1 VNRAIFPGADG
12 DHYAALPAGWAQF
25 LAAGTARNLLWPID
39 DAHRGATPGKIT
51 RERQAGRAGASH
63 EDICLSHT
71 LIKPLLG

>member
-1 VNRAIFPGADG
+1 MNRAIFRGADG

-25 LAAGTARNLLWPID
+25 LAAGTARNLLCTID
-39 DAHRGATPGKIT
+39 DAHRGATPGKIA

>member
-1 VNRAIFPGADG
+1 MNHAIFLGADE
-12 DHYAALPAGWAQF
+12 DHYAALLAGWARSP
-25 LAAGTARNLLWPID
+25 AAGTVPELLWPID

-51 RERQAGRAGASH
+51 RERRAGRAGTSH